1 MNNDQ
6 QQFRNEGRN
15 VHLLRSEKDAIK
27 KRILR
32 TRAPEILHSV
42 PSPWPFLY
50 AGRMFVT
57 VLALVVVGG
66 GSLVYAA
73 EYSSPGDALYRL
85 ELYVVE
91 PVEKVLLFT
100 PASRI
105 EYSSNRI
112 EERFREL
119 RKASV
124 EDVASLDVD
133 VAKNNIIENVHTV
146 LLNVSEESETKK
158 NVDHLAKVSAI
169 LSAHENALAVSN
181 QSVDDI
187 KMLHKDV
194 DATLVGEVSAYAE
207 GKNDSELA
215 EALQQE
221 VSETAVLIEGDT
233 ATSTTEVAEHLDHVR
248 QQVTD
253 GDLKEALREAV
264 SARVQALT
272 EDYSA
277 EAKDNDQ

>member
-1 MNNDQ
+1 MQKKIQFLSGSSEGWSNSEPYMNNDQ

-187 KMLHKDV
+187 KMLHKD
-194 DATLVGEVSAYAE
+194 
-207 GKNDSELA
+207 
-215 EALQQE
+215 
-221 VSETAVLIEGDT
+221 
-233 ATSTTEVAEHLDHVR
+233 
-248 QQVTD
+248 
-253 GDLKEALREAV
+253 
-264 SARVQALT
+264 
-272 EDYSA
+272 
-277 EAKDNDQ
+277 